1 MKPIY
6 IGINE
11 GKFRSVSLN
20 EEGAKRDC
28 DQVMELHQFEL
39 EMIVGLFM
47 GQDRNIKLYKTNNK
61 HSWSDYTFKNK
72 AGHE

>member
-6 IGINE
+6 LGLRD
-11 GKFRSVSLN
+11 GQFRSVSLN

-28 DQVMELHQFEL
+28 DQVVKLMVYEL

-47 GQDRNIKLYKTNNK
+47 SQDKGIKLYKAK
-61 HSWSDYTFKNK
+61 HKNTWSDYTFINK
-72 AGHE
+72 SYE